1 MEKEL
6 NKMTEEQLKK
16 EISNAIPLEDF
27 IKELEEKVKRDEKFR
42 KKHKVLAFF
51 KDIWWWLR
59 YGIRNKLRDFKY
71 TTRWFIQ
78 RGKRGFSD
86 NDFFNGDWFLADL
99 IARFLRFVAENG
111 HTYPGYMIS
120 EEWDRRLLEVAQ
132 ACEEYRDFDSADYVM
147 KSLKSLGLEKGSE
160 EYKKEFNRLFEEAQ
174 AKEKD
179 ILERMKKLFDFDLF
193 PHLWD

>member
-16 EISNAIPLEDF
+16 EISNATPLEDF
-27 IKELEEKVKRDEKFR
+27 IKELEEKVKRDEEFR

-51 KDIWWWLR
+51 EDIWWWLR
-59 YGIRNKLRDFKY
+59 YGIRNKLHNFRY
-71 TTRWFIQ
+71 ATRWFIQ

-99 IARFLRFVAENG
+99 IARFLRFVVENG
-111 HTYPGYMIS
+111 HTYPGYMTP